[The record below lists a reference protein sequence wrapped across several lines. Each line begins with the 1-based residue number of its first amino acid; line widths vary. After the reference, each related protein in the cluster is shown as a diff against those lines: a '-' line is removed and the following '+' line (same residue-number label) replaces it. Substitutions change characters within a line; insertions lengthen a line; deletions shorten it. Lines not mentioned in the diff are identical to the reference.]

1 MLHCRLWRLCTHEGS
16 QASPAPERNY
26 VPAAPLCAWD
36 WELTFSQGGR
46 AGLDSREGVKVEMP
60 CDKQERGPAHRLP
73 CGRDDGSVDLSPPAL
88 LGNFF
93 SKTTPFLIKLEMHS
107 PSVCSEPLLCHRELW
122 FHPPT
127 LPPSCRSLGKGRV
140 SFC

>member
-1 MLHCRLWRLCTHEGS
+1 MRAARHLQPPSGIMSQQHRSVPGTGS
-16 QASPAPERNY
+16 SRSPKAGVQA
-26 VPAAPLCAWD
+26 
-36 WELTFSQGGR
+36 LTFVRGCGG
-46 AGLDSREGVKVEMP
+46 EGGDA
-60 CDKQERGPAHRLP
+60 CDKQERGPPHRLA

-93 SKTTPFLIKLEMHS
+93 SKTTPFLIELEMHS
-107 PSVCSEPLLCHRELW
+107 PSVFSELLLCHRELW
-122 FHPPT
+122 FHLPT